1 MTFDTHQ
8 MQVHFSKCL
17 ISLFLPF
24 FFPSFSSPPAL
35 FPSSSPST
43 HSSSSFPFPPLLLHS
58 SFPTPPFPLLLL
70 FPSSSPPPL
79 LLLSFST
86 PPCPLPALSTGVSQP
101 SAREKGNT
109 FEIESGA
116 EAIWE
121 AASQAYPS
129 LPLRLHRLSYHHN
142 EKERVSGEP
151 PSCLLLFVSLSLS
164 PPPTHPPYCFFI
176 YACSS

>member
-1 MTFDTHQ
+1 MLN
-8 MQVHFSKCL
+8 FSFSPFFSFPLSPLLWPCFPL
-17 ISLFLPF
+17 PLPLPILPPLSLFLP
-24 FFPSFSSPPAL
+24 
-35 FPSSSPST
+35 
-43 HSSSSFPFPPLLLHS
+43 
-58 SFPTPPFPLLLL
+58 SFPTSSFSTPPSPLLLL
-70 FPSSSPPPL
+70 FPSSSPPSL

-86 PPCPLPALSTGVSQP
+86 PRLLPALSTGVSQP

-129 LPLRLHRLSYHHN
+129 LPLCLHRLSYHHN
-142 EKERVSGEP
+142 EKERVSGKP

-164 PPPTHPPYCFFI
+164 PPPTHPPHCFFI